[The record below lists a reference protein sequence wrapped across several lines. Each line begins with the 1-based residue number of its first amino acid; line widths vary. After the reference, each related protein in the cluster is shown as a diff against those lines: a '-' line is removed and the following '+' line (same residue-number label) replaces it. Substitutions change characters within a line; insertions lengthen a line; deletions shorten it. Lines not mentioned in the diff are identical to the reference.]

1 MALID
6 NTTYTGKDT
15 DGFFAA
21 ALISGKTRDYF
32 KLVPNV
38 KSKVKMASLNLSSGI
53 IQADDC
59 DFEASGDA
67 TLAQKDLEV
76 CDLKVNLE
84 LCTKD
89 FEVNYL
95 SEKLRA
101 GSNNNEVPA
110 DFQTFFLD
118 QVAKNVNKELT
129 NTIWQGNPDGSPVV
143 GVCQGLLELFAAD
156 ATVIDVTA
164 TTLSASN
171 IIAEIGKVYA
181 AIPDAVRQMGA
192 EKIKIF
198 IPISAGT
205 FYRQAL
211 IAAHPALIAANGGD
225 FKLMYIDVELIE
237 DAGMPANRMV
247 ACVPSENIWYG
258 TDLMNDENEI
268 QILDMSKT
276 TGAKTVRFI
285 THFKFGVN
293 YAVGAEIVFYN

>member
-15 DGFFAA
+15 DGFYAL
-21 ALISGKTRDYF
+21 ALISGKTREQF

-38 KSKVKMASLNLSSGI
+38 KNKVKMASLNMSSGL
-53 IQADDC
+53 IQEADC
-59 DFEASGDA
+59 DFTASGNA
-67 TLAQKDLEV
+67 TLAQKTLEV

-101 GSNNNEVPA
+101 GSNGNEIPA

-129 NTIWQGNPDGSPVV
+129 NTIWKGNPDGSPVV
-143 GVCQGLLELFAAD
+143 GVCQGLLELFLAD
-156 ATVIDVTA
+156 ASVVDVTKA
-164 TTLSASN
+164 TLSASN
-171 IIAEIGKVYA
+171 IMAEIGKVYA

-192 EKIKIF
+192 DKIKIF
-198 IPISAGT
+198 IPLSAGT

-211 IAAHPALIAANGGD
+211 IATHPAMIATNGGD
-225 FKLMYIDVELIE
+225 FKLTYIDVELIE
-237 DAGMPANRMV
+237 DAGMPANTMV
-247 ACVPSENIWYG
+247 CCVPSENIWYG

-268 QILDMSKT
+268 QIIDMSKT

-285 THFKFGVN
+285 TNFKFGVN
-293 YAVGAEIVFYN
+293 YANGAEIVLYS